1 MGFVR
6 LDFVEGR
13 SGSAPYPLLGEWYK
27 QSTTR
32 RRYGTHQVAIGLVA
46 SEAVNPEGGTVSSE
60 DRSPTELFLEEA
72 TPDVLNS
79 KLQSTAPSAW
89 RCRKPP
95 PNKAISS
102 NP

>member
-60 DRSPTELFLEEA
+60 DRGSDTRRTKFEIAINSPVCLAMQKSPAE
-72 TPDVLNS
+72 
-79 KLQSTAPSAW
+79 
-89 RCRKPP
+89 
-95 PNKAISS
+95 
-102 NP
+102 